1 MTQKIPEHN
10 SWTQH
15 WIKAFAHG
23 RSCRKWRNFFSGDIK
38 DLAITSKSCKTQK
51 MMTMKFQTRFVC
63 LFVTFY
69 PHFLEWWFRLSVCY
83 ILSSLFQVECLP
95 SWAPLNKVEKS
106 PNAPTQSWFRPH
118 GQHFPSNDYY
128 DDDETLKASV
138 LQAGSLS
145 SSVPPLSGIR
155 HRPGDN
161 QNVDYLGYLDYL
173 VYLDHLGNNQ
183 NVDYLGYEDYLVY
196 LDHLGSVV
204 LVKGVREVMV
214 VRVLIMMVPLLV
226 ALMRMM
232 LTVMKKKMIVT
243 LYNWEGKDDLSNEPC
258 QIFWTPPSTIPS
270 WFHQSAAYSSSKENL
285 SFFEQSRILWMQNG
299 LFKK

>member
-1 MTQKIPEHN
+1 M
-10 SWTQH
+10 
-15 WIKAFAHG
+15 
-23 RSCRKWRNFFSGDIK
+23 
-38 DLAITSKSCKTQK
+38 
-51 MMTMKFQTRFVC
+51 
-63 LFVTFY
+63 
-69 PHFLEWWFRLSVCY
+69 
-83 ILSSLFQVECLP
+83 
-95 SWAPLNKVEKS
+95 
-106 PNAPTQSWFRPH
+106 
-118 GQHFPSNDYY
+118 
-128 DDDETLKASV
+128 KASV

-226 ALMRMM
+226 ALMRMI

-243 LYNWEGKDDLSNEPC
+243 LYN
-258 QIFWTPPSTIPS
+258 
-270 WFHQSAAYSSSKENL
+270 
-285 SFFEQSRILWMQNG
+285 
-299 LFKK
+299 